1 MTTLRS
7 FALALGLLTL
17 AGPAFAADHGAAAPA
32 KEKDGGKGERR
43 ITSSPDYVASPD
55 LAAPITVNYSYAG
68 LLVVDA
74 GYDVPDAKLRARVN
88 TLMPRLT
95 DSLRT
100 ALATYT
106 YSRFRPGTAPDAD
119 FIAKTLQAAAD
130 RTLGQPG
137 ARVLLAN
144 VMVQKGR

>member
-1 MTTLRS
+1 MRTHRLL
-7 FALALGLLTL
+7 ALALSLLTL
-17 AGPAFAADHGAAAPA
+17 AGPAFAADHGAAPA
-32 KEKDGGKGERR
+32 KEKDSGKGERR
-43 ITSSPDYVASPD
+43 ITSSPDYVPSPD

-74 GYDVPDAKLRARVN
+74 GYDVPDAKLRARVT

-95 DSLRT
+95 DALRT

-106 YSRFRPGTAPDAD
+106 YARFRAGTAPDAD
-119 FIAKTLQAAAD
+119 RIAKDLQAAAD

>member
-1 MTTLRS
+1 MRT
-7 FALALGLLTL
+7 ALAALSLLVL
-17 AGPAFAADHGAAAPA
+17 ASPAFAAGGGAPA
-32 KEKDGGKGERR
+32 SKEDAKGAQRR
-43 ITSSPDYVASPD
+43 ITSAETYVPASN
-55 LAAPITVNYSYAG
+55 LSSPITVDYAFAG

-74 GYDVPDAKLRARVN
+74 GYDVPDAKLRARVVA
-88 TLMPRLT
+88 MQPRLT
-95 DSLRT
+95 DALRT

-106 YSRFRPGTAPDAD
+106 YSRFRPGGAPDAD
-119 FIAKTLQAAAD
+119 RIAQTLQQAAD

>member
-1 MTTLRS
+1 MTIRRS
-7 FALALGLLTL
+7 VALACCL
-17 AGPAFAADHGAAAPA
+17 AALAAPAFAAEAAPA
-32 KEKDGGKGERR
+32 KDSGKGERR
-43 ITSSPDYVASPD
+43 ITSSPDYVDSPD
-55 LAAPITVNYSYAG
+55 LTAPIALNYSYAG

-74 GYDVPDAKLRARVN
+74 GYDVPDPKLRARVT

-95 DSLRT
+95 DALRT

-106 YSRFRPGTAPDAD
+106 YARFRAGGAPDAD
-119 FIAKTLQAAAD
+119 RIAKELQAAAD

>member
-1 MTTLRS
+1 MMICRS
-7 FALALGLLTL
+7 LALSLAVFALA
-17 AGPAFAADHGAAAPA
+17 APA
-32 KEKDGGKGERR
+32 LAAEHGGGEKKEEGKGERR
-43 ITSSPDYVASPD
+43 ITSSPDYVPSPD

-74 GYDVPDAKLRARVN
+74 GYDVPDPKLRQRV
-88 TLMPRLT
+88 TTIMPKLT
-95 DSLRT
+95 DALRS
-100 ALATYT
+100 ALASYT
-106 YSRFRPGTAPDAD
+106 YSRFRAGTAPDAD
-119 FIAKTLQAAAD
+119 FIAKSLQAAAD

>member
-1 MTTLRS
+1 MTTRRS
-7 FALALGLLTL
+7 LALALSLF
-17 AGPAFAADHGAAAPA
+17 AFASPALAAEHGGGEA
-32 KEKDGGKGERR
+32 KEKDKGERR

-55 LAAPITVNYSYAG
+55 LAAPITVNYAYAG

-74 GYDVPDAKLRARVN
+74 GYDVPDAKLRARVT

-95 DSLRT
+95 DALRT

-106 YSRFRPGTAPDAD
+106 YSRFRPGGAPDAD
-119 FIAKTLQAAAD
+119 RIAQDLQAAAD